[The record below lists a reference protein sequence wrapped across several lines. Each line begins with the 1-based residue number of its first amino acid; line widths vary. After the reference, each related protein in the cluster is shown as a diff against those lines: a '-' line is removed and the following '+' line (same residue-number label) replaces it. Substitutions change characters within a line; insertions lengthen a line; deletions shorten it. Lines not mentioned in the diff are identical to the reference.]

1 MANDVGRQGGGQEPP
16 MSRQKYGEELRLRR
30 EASGHTQQSLGEA
43 VIMSPSM
50 IAHIEAGRRRPRL
63 EDAQRLD
70 KELATAQFFERWL
83 PTLDAAQ
90 FAEHFREAAESER
103 RADVI
108 EEYAVGAVPGLLQ
121 TAEYTRAIYLGTDP
135 GIDAAELDRHVVNRQ
150 GRARILDD
158 PARPRMWAIL
168 AENVL
173 RTVVGDPHVM
183 AEQLRHIAGLVRSGR
198 VQVQVLPFS
207 SGAHPLMH
215 NMMSLMRFD
224 DGPDEAYFEVLYT
237 GALTDDPAL
246 VKRYRHAYDLARA
259 AALPLQASLQ
269 LIESVAEEYE
279 YAQQG
284 DD

>member
-1 MANDVGRQGGGQEPP
+1 MANDVGRQEGGQRPS

-30 EASGHTQQSLGEA
+30 EAAGHTQQSLGEV

-70 KELATAQFFERWL
+70 KELDTGQFFERWL

-135 GIDAAELDRHVVNRQ
+135 GIAADELDQHVVNRR
-150 GRARILDD
+150 GRARILEN
-158 PARPRMWAIL
+158 PTTPRMWAIL
-168 AENVL
+168 GENVL
-173 RTVVGDPHVM
+173 RTVVGDRLVM

-207 SGAHPLMH
+207 VGAHPLMH
-215 NMMSLMRFD
+215 NMMTLMRFE

-246 VKRYRHAYDLARA
+246 VKRYRRAYDLARA